1 MENYKQNFIQMSI
14 DIGAL
19 KFGEFELKSGRVSPY
34 FFNMGL
40 FSSGRSMKN
49 IGDFYAAAL
58 EESNLEYDMLF
69 GPAYKGVPL
78 VSVLSS
84 SLFVNHEKDV
94 SFVYNRKE
102 KKEHGEGGQ
111 IVGPSLAGK
120 IVIVD
125 DVITAGTA
133 IKEASKMIIEA
144 GAEISGILIA
154 LDRQEKGAGDSS
166 AVQEVSQDHWNN
178 LIHKKNILEK
188 GLWVVRSHKIEY
200 KNLTK
205 LNDKIIV
212 STYIKNV
219 KGTCQNDLLKLN

>member
-58 EESNLEYDMLF
+58 EESNLQYDMLF

-84 SLFVNHEKDV
+84 SLFANHEKDV

-111 IVGPSLAGK
+111 IVGPPLEGK

-133 IKEASKMIIEA
+133 IKEVSKMIIEA

-166 AVQEVSQDHWNN
+166 AVQEVSRELGVPVISIVN
-178 LIHKKNILEK
+178 LDQILTYVKNSPSELETY
-188 GLWVVRSHKIEY
+188 VNRIEDY
-200 KNLTK
+200 REK
-205 LNDKIIV
+205 
-212 STYIKNV
+212 Y
-219 KGTCQNDLLKLN
+219 GA

>member
-111 IVGPSLAGK
+111 IVGPPLEGK

-154 LDRQEKGAGDSS
+154 LDRQEKGVGDSS
-166 AVQEVSQDHWNN
+166 AVQEVSRELRVPVISIVN
-178 LIHKKNILEK
+178 LDQILTYVKNSPSELEAY
-188 GLWVVRSHKIEY
+188 VNRIEGY
-200 KNLTK
+200 REK
-205 LNDKIIV
+205 
-212 STYIKNV
+212 Y
-219 KGTCQNDLLKLN
+219 GA